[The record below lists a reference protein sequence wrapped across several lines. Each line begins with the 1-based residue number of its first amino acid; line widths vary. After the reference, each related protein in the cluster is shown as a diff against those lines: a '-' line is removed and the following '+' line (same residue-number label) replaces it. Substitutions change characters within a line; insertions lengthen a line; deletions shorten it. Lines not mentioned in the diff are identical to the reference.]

1 MHDFVPPSLKAKG
14 GRRIHRLEG
23 GGPHGQPVIPG
34 KATPEGTSAYANAH
48 KAARGHYRVS
58 QGLTVSSLGMGSY
71 LGEMTPAA
79 RVNYA
84 NAAKVALAHG
94 VNLLDTAA
102 NYRDQA
108 SERDLGKAIAAHV
121 RGAARGGIVV
131 CSKAGFLHGDCDE
144 GDSDAWFQREY
155 IDPGILQK
163 GDVLSGHS
171 IAPKFI
177 AHQLARSRKNLGL
190 ECIDV
195 YFLHNPE
202 HQLEW
207 GVPPA
212 EFYAKMEA
220 AFQVLEQACDAG
232 HIGMYGIA
240 TWDGLR
246 VLPDDKGHLS
256 LVKLVHHAGQA
267 RMKVDQAAGRVAKAG
282 SHHFRA
288 LQLPVNLVMTEA
300 ALVPTQPFRFGAQ
313 TTLDCA
319 KELGML
325 VLSSASLM
333 QMRIAGHVPPE
344 MAKAFGTSSDAETAL
359 QYTRSMPGVTT
370 ALVGMGTPEHA
381 NANAQFATKTSPEP
395 GVVKTLL
402 GTGSIHG

>member
-1 MHDFVPPSLKAKG
+1 M
-14 GRRIHRLEG
+14 
-23 GGPHGQPVIPG
+23 IPG

-71 LGEMTPAA
+71 LGGTSPADRA
-79 RVNYA
+79 NYT
-84 NAAKVALAHG
+84 NAAKVALANG
-94 VNLLDTAA
+94 VNLLDAAA

-131 CSKAGFLHGDCDE
+131 CSKAGFLHGDCDVP
-144 GDSDAWFQREY
+144 DSDAWFQREY
-155 IDPGILQK
+155 IDSGVLAK

-171 IAPKFI
+171 LAPGFL

-207 GVPPA
+207 GVAPG
-212 EFYAKMEA
+212 EFYARMEA
-220 AFQVLEQACDAG
+220 AFEVLERACDSG

-246 VLPDDKGHLS
+246 VPPGEKGHLS

-267 RMKVDQAAGRVAKAG
+267 RMKVGGKAG
-282 SHHFRA
+282 GHHFRA
-288 LQLPVNLVMTEA
+288 LQMPVNMVMTEA

-325 VLSSASLM
+325 VLASASLM

-344 MAKAFGTSSDAETAL
+344 MAKAFATTSDASTAL
-359 QYTRSMPGVTT
+359 QYTRSVPGVTT
-370 ALVGMGTPEHA
+370 ALVGMGRPEHA
-381 NANAQFATKTSPEP
+381 QQNAEFASRTSPEP
-395 GVVKTLL
+395 GVVRTLL